1 MEEVLIGL
9 GIFLEIVSLISFI
22 VGFVML
28 FFDKRRKLGLQMMLF
43 SVIGFVIGF
52 STCVNNNS

>member
-1 MEEVLIGL
+1 MEEVLVGL